1 MRLDAA
7 CSGLCKRRPY
17 HRHPF
22 SLFHQ
27 LALLT
32 SAPAHVA
39 GGERRPIL
47 RLRHC
52 LPSWFTVHSQAMLHF
67 PQSPRHGQRAQQ
79 PMPRASGLYC
89 SLFTRHCAEL
99 LRATRHC
106 AFFSSWLFVS
116 GMPNDDLIS
125 LRSLMDPLGHAIAY
139 ACFRMAC
146 VAAMSMVKSATN
158 AVFAEVALLEP
169 FGLFRT
175 VALAWTEGLNT
186 WASHAWLDFHAMV
199 VPVGVSTLGRLI
211 NVVGSAIDP
220 FLD

>member
-79 PMPRASGLYC
+79 PMPRAWRVAFAGDK
-89 SLFTRHCAEL
+89 A
-99 LRATRHC
+99 LRIFQQLA
-106 AFFSSWLFVS
+106 
-116 GMPNDDLIS
+116 
-125 LRSLMDPLGHAIAY
+125 LRVRDAK
-139 ACFRMAC
+139 R
-146 VAAMSMVKSATN
+146 
-158 AVFAEVALLEP
+158 
-169 FGLFRT
+169 
-175 VALAWTEGLNT
+175 
-186 WASHAWLDFHAMV
+186 
-199 VPVGVSTLGRLI
+199 
-211 NVVGSAIDP
+211 
-220 FLD
+220 